1 MKTVLI
7 DFHTH
12 STASDGALD
21 PLALLNRAAERG
33 IAAFAITDH
42 DTVAGYR
49 RARAHCDSI
58 AGAPAL
64 VPGVELS
71 CRWSGTTIHVVG
83 LGMDVEHPVLAEG
96 LKRLDEARVDRGRK
110 IDQRLAKRGMPGA
123 LEGALAVAGDS
134 QLGRPHFASWMVEQG
149 HVADANEAFDRFL
162 GQGKIGD
169 VKAFWP
175 EMAEVTGWIVDS
187 GGVAVVAHPL
197 KYRYTRAKLRRL
209 LVDFQAAGGQA
220 LELVC
225 GPGHKAEQRMQLER
239 LARELDLAV
248 SAGSDFHRDGPYAPE
263 LGVELRHL
271 AGFPGVW
278 EALGLALPAATTE

>member
-1 MKTVLI
+1 MTVLI

-21 PLALLNRAAERG
+21 PLTLVQRAADRG
-33 IAAFAITDH
+33 IDAFAITDH

-49 RARAHCDSI
+49 LARSQL
-58 AGAPAL
+58 AGGEGVPAL
-64 VPGVELS
+64 VPGAELS

-83 LGMDVEHPVLAEG
+83 LGMDIDHPALAAG
-96 LKRLDEARVDRGRK
+96 LHRLDKARLERGAK
-110 IDQRLAKRGMPGA
+110 IAERLARHGMPGA
-123 LEGALAVAGDS
+123 LDGALAVAGDS
-134 QLGRPHFASWMVEQG
+134 QLGRPHFAQWMVAQG
-149 HVADANEAFDRFL
+149 HVESANEAFDRYL

-175 EMAEVTGWIVDS
+175 ELAEVTGWIVDS
-187 GGVAVVAHPL
+187 GGVAIVAHPL
-197 KYRYTRAKLRRL
+197 KYRYTRTKLRRL

-220 LELVC
+220 MELVC
-225 GPGHKAEQRMQLER
+225 GPGHKAEQRQQLER
-239 LARELDLAV
+239 LARELELSV

-278 EALGLALPAATTE
+278 EMPELALPAAVTE